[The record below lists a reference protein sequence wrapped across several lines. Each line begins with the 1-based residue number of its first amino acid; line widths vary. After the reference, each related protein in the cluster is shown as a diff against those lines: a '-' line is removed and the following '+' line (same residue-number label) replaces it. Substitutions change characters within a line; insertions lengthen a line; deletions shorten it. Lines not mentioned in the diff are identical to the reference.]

1 MAVRA
6 GTGSALADVAKVL
19 SLTTQVD
26 STREAVVR
34 ELEKAAAIAREVP
47 DRVVGC
53 AVVIVT
59 LSDDGLHHVHTNTE
73 YPKNAALQMMGAVQ
87 ILANDFVVDLQKY
100 PAFEPEPEGGDDDR

>member
-1 MAVRA
+1 
-6 GTGSALADVAKVL
+6 LADVAKVL

-26 STREAVVR
+26 STREAVVK
-34 ELEKAAAIAREVP
+34 ELEGAATIAREVP

-73 YPKNAALQMMGAVQ
+73 CPKNATLQMMGAIQ
-87 ILANDFVVDLQKY
+87 ILAADLVEGLEKY
-100 PAFEPEPEGGDDDR
+100 PAFEPEPKPEGDGDDR